1 MLRHQANGRRMTRVD
16 RCPYGWRPDPAD
28 AGRLV
33 EDAEEQAVIARIRE
47 ERRQGKGLRGIAR
60 ALDQAGITCRC
71 RRWSHSTIR
80 SVLRRS
86 AQLTEAS

>member
-1 MLRHQANGRRMTRVD
+1 VVAP
-16 RCPYGWRPDPAD
+16 CPRPTSIRPACARYGWRPDPAD

-33 EDAEEQAVIARIRE
+33 ENAEEQAAIARIRE
-47 ERRQGKGLRGIAR
+47 ERRQGKGLRAIAR
-60 ALDQAGITCRC
+60 ALEESGITCPG

-80 SVLRRS
+80 SILRRS